1 MLTKTKTMPVH
12 FGFCFLFFEDSIYTF
27 RLTSESTKKA
37 IPRRR
42 SIINE
47 KKGGVFSSGSGF
59 FNLIIY
65 PMIVPAITMID
76 INRLKIIVVPSKIL
90 VER

>member
-1 MLTKTKTMPVH
+1 MPTNSKIMPVH
-12 FGFCFLFFEDSIYTF
+12 FGFCFLFLEDSIYTF
-27 RLTSESTKKA
+27 RLISESTKKT

-42 SIINE
+42 SIIKE
-47 KKGGVFSSGSGF
+47 KNGGVISSGSGF

-65 PMIVPAITMID
+65 PMMVPIITMID